1 MHTQERRDVAF
12 FDTKLWWAMLERDLS
27 ERWGALA
34 NARAAV
40 ARDRLVAAQR
50 AEAERALAR
59 VRAGG
64 RRIQAS

>member
-1 MHTQERRDVAF
+1 MAF
-12 FDTKLWWAMLERDLS
+12 FETRLWWAMLERDLS

-40 ARDRLVAAQR
+40 ARDRLMAAQR

-59 VRAGG
+59 LRAAG
-64 RRIQAS
+64 RRTQAS